1 MALAVAQ
8 AVRELGLDVGIKW
21 PNDVVI
27 AGKKV
32 CGILTEMSA
41 EPDFIHY
48 VVIGTGVNVN
58 QEAFPE
64 EIAGTA
70 TSLRIEKGER
80 IARAGLLASVMTHFE
95 SAYEAFCATW
105 DLSGLAADYESLLLN
120 KDRPVRVLD
129 PKGNFEGTARG
140 INEKGELLVE
150 RQDGRLE
157 YVYAGEVSVR
167 GVYGYV

>member
-1 MALAVAQ
+1 M
-8 AVRELGLDVGIKW
+8 
-21 PNDVVI
+21 I

-58 QEAFPE
+58 QETFPE

-80 IARAGLLASVMTHFE
+80 IKRAELLASVMEHFE
-95 SAYEAFCATW
+95 
-105 DLSGLAADYESLLLN
+105 
-120 KDRPVRVLD
+120 
-129 PKGNFEGTARG
+129 
-140 INEKGELLVE
+140 
-150 RQDGRLE
+150 QRL
-157 YVYAGEVSVR
+157 
-167 GVYGYV
+167 